1 MAIKMLEDLD
11 LQEQRV
17 FVRVDFNCP
26 LKDGKV
32 ADDTRIQKALPTI
45 KFLIEKGARL
55 VLASHLGRPKGRV
68 VKEMSLEP
76 VALHLAELLKQD
88 VFLPENCIG
97 DGAKKVVMDLRPG
110 QVCLLENLRFHK
122 EETENEE
129 IFAKKLASLAD
140 VYVNDAFGTAHRAHA
155 STVGVANLIKERAP
169 GFLMRKEI
177 EYFHQLL
184 EEPEK
189 PFVAILGGAKV
200 SDKMAVIEN
209 LLDKVNTI
217 IIGGGMAY
225 TFLAARDFSIGTSL
239 FEKDRVEF
247 AKKIIR
253 GAKAR
258 KVKLLLPSD
267 HVIASE
273 PSADAFPEIVK
284 NGHIPK
290 DMMCLDIGPATRRMF
305 AKEVE
310 NAGTIFWNGPM
321 GVFEL
326 TPFAEGTMTLAQAVA
341 NSVGVSV
348 VGGGDSVAAINKA
361 GVADKISHISTGG
374 GASLEFM
381 EGKRLPGIS
390 ALDV

>member
-1 MAIKMLEDLD
+1 MTIKMLEDLD
-11 LQEQRV
+11 VQEQRV

-26 LKDGKV
+26 LKNGKV
-32 ADDTRIQKALPTI
+32 ADDTRIIKALPTI
-45 KFLIEKGARL
+45 KYLIDKGARL

-76 VALHLAELLKQD
+76 VGMHLADLLKQD
-88 VFLPENCIG
+88 IFMPDNCIG

-129 IFAKKLASLAD
+129 NFAKKLASLAD

-155 STVGVANLIKERAP
+155 STVGVAHLVKEKAP
-169 GFLMRKEI
+169 GFLMKKEI
-177 EYFHQLL
+177 EYFHKLL
-184 EEPEK
+184 EEPDK

-209 LLDKVNTI
+209 LLDKVDTI

-225 TFLAARDFSIGTSL
+225 TFLAAQGFSIGKSL

-247 AKKIIR
+247 AQKIIR

-258 KVKLLLPSD
+258 KVKLLLPED
-267 HVIASE
+267 HIVAEEVTDDAVTQTVING
-273 PSADAFPEIVK
+273 EIPD
-284 NGHIPK
+284 NT
-290 DMMCLDIGPATRRMF
+290 MCLDIGPETRIAF
-305 AKEVE
+305 SEEIKT
-310 NAGTIFWNGPM
+310 AGTIFWNGPM
-321 GVFEL
+321 GVFEKQ
-326 TPFAEGTMTLAQAVA
+326 PFAEGTMTLANAVA
-341 NSVGVSV
+341 DSVAVSV
-348 VGGGDSVAAINKA
+348 VGGGDSVSAINKA

-390 ALDV
+390 ALES